1 MEMELSGR
9 EKELNDIKVK
19 CVQNEEKLEEREKEI
34 MMLRKDRNDNE
45 VEMEEK
51 MKLISIREKERD
63 EMIRQKERK
72 IEEQLEAMKSL
83 KNKHACLENEISE
96 MRIVMESRREGLK
109 KEQAKNDMKDSTIEE
124 LNEKVCRIT
133 EENIIMNSVNANCI

>member
-1 MEMELSGR
+1 
-9 EKELNDIKVK
+9 
-19 CVQNEEKLEEREKEI
+19 
-34 MMLRKDRNDNE
+34 MLRKDRKDNE

-96 MRIVMESRREGLK
+96 MRIVMESTREGLQ
-109 KEQAKNDMKDSTIEE
+109 KEQAKNDIKDSRIEVRVYQVILTICINSKIIDSQHRPEIFFCF
-124 LNEKVCRIT
+124 LNYTYRFLSSLFVA
-133 EENIIMNSVNANCI
+133 SF